1 MGAHIKTP
9 RVLISIAPILYRE
22 ALANALGRHRP
33 HLDVRTAALV
43 DLDKEVSR
51 FEPHLV
57 FCHRATAKVRES
69 VPSWVEVAYED
80 SIDAAATVHGEHS
93 KIKDISTSN
102 LLSIVDRAEERLS

>member
-1 MGAHIKTP
+1 L

-22 ALANALGRHRP
+22 AIANALRRNRP
-33 HLDVRTAALV
+33 HLNVRTAVPV
-43 DLDKEVSR
+43 DLDNEVSR

-57 FCHRATAKVRES
+57 FGHRATAKVRES

-80 SIDAAATVHGEHS
+80 SIDAAACVHGEHS

>member
-1 MGAHIKTP
+1 M

-22 ALANALGRHRP
+22 SIANALRRHRP
-33 HLDVRTAALV
+33 HLDVRTAAPV
-43 DLDKEVSR
+43 DLDKEVAQ

-57 FCHRATAKVRES
+57 FCNQATAKVRES

-80 SIDAAATVHGEHS
+80 SLDATVSVHGEHS

-102 LLSIVDRAEERLS
+102 LLSIVDRAQERFS